1 MRSSEAEIV
10 FDKYEKKGAYHWDL
24 YNAEDP
30 NYYQAIVDLVVDWA
44 GPDLEVL
51 DMGCGDGLV
60 ANRLHRERNATVWGV
75 DTNAEAI
82 RLARDMNRETPNVFL
97 LQSAYD
103 PLDRS
108 FDLVLVVDIFEHVR
122 DPLRLLDN
130 VERSVAPGGR
140 VVVSTPLFE
149 EGKIQDSYHVKEY
162 SEKEIDAYFGGRFRK
177 VKSKIFHFHEINY
190 VSMWQK

>member
-1 MRSSEAEIV
+1 MQSSDAEII

-30 NYYQAIVDLVVDWA
+30 NYYQAIVNEIVDWT
-44 GPDLEVL
+44 GPDQTVL

-60 ANRLHRERNATVWGV
+60 AYRLNRERNATVHGV

-82 RLARDMNRETPNVFL
+82 RLAQAMNKETPNVFL
-97 LQSAYD
+97 RQSAYD

-130 VERSVAPGGR
+130 VERSVVPGGR
-140 VVVSTPLFE
+140 VIVSTPLFE
-149 EGKIQDSYHVKEY
+149 EGKVQDSYHVKEY
-162 SEKEIDAYFGGRFRK
+162 TEEEIDTYFGGRFRK
-177 VKSKIFHFHEINY
+177 VKSKIFRFHEINY